1 MVSKALLAEFITAK
15 KRSKPFKALGSEH
28 MNKPCPVIPS
38 NLTSSALQS
47 LEFQM
52 DAFCLRER
60 DLLNRFAME
69 VSQRQ
74 KQGESKEYS
83 VLLFQS
89 YQPAED
95 LGRAFSDR
103 SILQTFI
110 DVEATV
116 PVGSLKLRVTV
127 TDLVKICL
135 CHLYG

>member
-1 MVSKALLAEFITAK
+1 
-15 KRSKPFKALGSEH
+15 
-28 MNKPCPVIPS
+28 
-38 NLTSSALQS
+38 
-47 LEFQM
+47 M
-52 DAFCLRER
+52 DTFCLRER

-69 VSQRQ
+69 VSQQQ

-135 CHLYG
+135 YTCKDRTLS